1 MLRSIATVSL
11 SGTLLEKLEAA
22 SAARFD
28 AVEIFE
34 NDLLHFPGRPDEVRR
49 VAADLGLSIALYQ
62 PFRDFE
68 AVPRERLQRN
78 LDRAEKK
85 FDVMQ
90 ELGASMM
97 LICSSVAPDVIDDDA
112 VAAEDLARLAERAAQ
127 RGIKLGYEALA
138 WGRQVRDYRHAWRIV
153 EMANHPS
160 LGLIVDSFHTLAI
173 DDDLTDLGSIPSERI
188 FFVQVADA
196 PRLQMDLLSWSRHF
210 RCFPGQGQLDVPG
223 FLAPIVASGY
233 GGPLSLEIFN
243 DDFRSASTRRT
254 AIDGIRSLQYLE
266 EKTGELLAQTGGP
279 APAKQPARA
288 RQAADLFSPPP
299 APAYRGLEFLEFAVD
314 GDSEA
319 RLQRWLGRLGFARLG
334 RHKSKDVTLYRQG
347 SINLILNAEPDSFAH
362 AFFLMHG
369 PSVCAMAFGVDHK
382 QEALNRARLY
392 HGQPFEGRVG
402 PNELVIPAV
411 RAPDGSL
418 IYLVEQHEGAA
429 TIYDVDFILD
439 PEPAGRLGAAGL
451 ERIDHVALALPG
463 GELDSWLLFYKAIF
477 GFEADDM
484 LELPDPYGMV
494 RSRAVRSRCGSIR
507 LPLNISESRN
517 TATARS
523 VSVYSGAGVN
533 HIALSTSD
541 IFASAA
547 RLVAAGMPVLDIP
560 DNYYDDLA
568 AKHGL
573 AEEVIDNLRR
583 FRILYDRSPEGEY
596 FQLYTEPFEDRFCFE
611 IVERRGYREY
621 GAVNAP
627 VRMAAQAQARTPL
640 AVEAW
645 AQAL

>member
-1 MLRSIATVSL
+1 MLRSIATVCL

-34 NDLLHFPGRPDEVRR
+34 NDLLHFPGAPDEVRR
-49 VAADLGLSIALYQ
+49 IAADLGLSIALYQ

-68 AVPRERLQRN
+68 ACPRERLQRN
-78 LDRAEKK
+78 LDRAERK

-90 ELGASMM
+90 ALGASMM
-97 LICSSVAPDVIDDDA
+97 LICSSVAPDTIGDDA
-112 VAAEDLARLAERAAQ
+112 LAAEDLGRLAERAAL

-153 EMANHPS
+153 DRANHPS
-160 LGLIVDSFHTLAI
+160 LGLIVDSFHSLAI
-173 DDDLTDLGSIPSERI
+173 DDDLAELGRIPSERI
-188 FFVQVADA
+188 FFVQIADA

-223 FLAPIVASGY
+223 FLAPIVANGY

-254 AIDGIRSLQYLE
+254 AIDGMRSLQYLE
-266 EKTGELLAQTGGP
+266 EKTGELLAAAKP
-279 APAKQPARA
+279 APPAR
-288 RQAADLFSPPP
+288 RTADLFSPPP
-299 APAYRGLEFLEFAVD
+299 APAYRGLEFLEFAID
-314 GDSEA
+314 EESGP
-319 RLQRWLGRLGFARLG
+319 RLERWLGRLGFARLG
-334 RHKSKDVTLYRQG
+334 RHKSKNVTLYRQG
-347 SINLILNAEPDSFAH
+347 SVNLILDAEPDSFAH
-362 AFFLMHG
+362 AFFLLHG

-382 QEALNRARLY
+382 QQALNRARLY
-392 HGQPFEGRVG
+392 HAQPFEGRVG
-402 PNELVIPAV
+402 PNELVIPAI

-429 TIYDVDFILD
+429 SIYEVDFVLEAATAAA
-439 PEPAGRLGAAGL
+439 PEAGL
-451 ERIDHVALALPG
+451 QRIDHVALALPG

-484 LELPDPYGMV
+484 LALPDPYGMV
-494 RSRAVRSRCGSIR
+494 RSRAVKSRCNSIR

-523 VSVYSGAGVN
+523 LSIYSGAGVN

-541 IFASAA
+541 ILASAQHLA
-547 RLVAAGMPVLDIP
+547 AAGVPLLAIP

-568 AKHGL
+568 ARHGL
-573 AEEVIDNLRR
+573 AEATVEQLRR
-583 FRILYDRSPEGEY
+583 LRILYDRSPDGEY

-611 IVERRGYREY
+611 IVERRGYRDY
-621 GAVNAP
+621 GAANAP
-627 VRMAAQAQARTPL
+627 VRMAAQAQARSGADL
-640 AVEAW
+640 EAW

>member
-1 MLRSIATVSL
+1 MLRSIATVCL

-34 NDLLHFPGRPDEVRR
+34 NDLLHFPGAPDEVRR
-49 VAADLGLSIALYQ
+49 IAADLGLSIALYQ

-68 AVPRERLQRN
+68 ACPRERLQRN
-78 LDRAEKK
+78 LDRAERK

-90 ELGASMM
+90 ALGASMM
-97 LICSSVAPDVIDDDA
+97 LICSSVAPDTIGDDA
-112 VAAEDLARLAERAAQ
+112 LAAEDLGRLAERAAL

-153 EMANHPS
+153 DRANHPS
-160 LGLIVDSFHTLAI
+160 LGLIVDSFHSLAI
-173 DDDLTDLGSIPSERI
+173 DDDLAELGCIPSERI
-188 FFVQVADA
+188 FFVQIADA

-223 FLAPIVASGY
+223 FLAPIVANGY

-254 AIDGIRSLQYLE
+254 AIDGMRSLQYLE
-266 EKTGELLAQTGGP
+266 EKTGELLAAAKP
-279 APAKQPARA
+279 APPAR
-288 RQAADLFSPPP
+288 RTADLFSPPP
-299 APAYRGLEFLEFAVD
+299 APAYRGLEFLEFAID
-314 GDSEA
+314 EESGP
-319 RLQRWLGRLGFARLG
+319 RLERWLGRLGFAKLG
-334 RHKSKDVTLYRQG
+334 RHKSKNVTLYRQG
-347 SINLILNAEPDSFAH
+347 SVNLILDAEPDSFAH
-362 AFFLMHG
+362 AFFLLHG

-382 QEALNRARLY
+382 QQALNRARLY
-392 HGQPFEGRVG
+392 HAQPFEGRVG
-402 PNELVIPAV
+402 PNELVIPAI

-429 TIYDVDFILD
+429 SIYEVDFVLEAATAAA
-439 PEPAGRLGAAGL
+439 PEAGL
-451 ERIDHVALALPG
+451 QRIDHVALALPG

-484 LELPDPYGMV
+484 LALPDPYGMV
-494 RSRAVRSRCGSIR
+494 RSRAVKSRCNSIR

-523 VSVYSGAGVN
+523 LSIYSGAGVN

-541 IFASAA
+541 ILASAQHLA
-547 RLVAAGMPVLDIP
+547 AAGVPLLAIP

-568 AKHGL
+568 ARHGL
-573 AEEVIDNLRR
+573 AEATVEQLRR
-583 FRILYDRSPEGEY
+583 LRILYDRSPDGEY

-611 IVERRGYREY
+611 IVERRGYRDY
-621 GAVNAP
+621 GAANAP
-627 VRMAAQAQARTPL
+627 VRMAAQAQARSGADL
-640 AVEAW
+640 EAW

>member
-1 MLRSIATVSL
+1 MATTRS
-11 SGTLLEKLEAA
+11 
-22 SAARFD
+22 R
-28 AVEIFE
+28 
-34 NDLLHFPGRPDEVRR
+34 
-49 VAADLGLSIALYQ
+49 
-62 PFRDFE
+62 
-68 AVPRERLQRN
+68 QRIW
-78 LDRAEKK
+78 R
-85 FDVMQ
+85 
-90 ELGASMM
+90 
-97 LICSSVAPDVIDDDA
+97 CSPS
-112 VAAEDLARLAERAAQ
+112 RAAQ

-153 EMANHPS
+153 ERANHPS

-173 DDDLTDLGSIPSERI
+173 DDDLSQLGRIPSERI

-210 RCFPGQGQLDVPG
+210 RCFPGQGQLDVPA

-254 AIDGIRSLQYLE
+254 AIDGMRSLQYLE
-266 EKTGELLAQTGGP
+266 EKTGELLGQAKEP
-279 APAKQPARA
+279 APAR
-288 RQAADLFSPPP
+288 RTADLFSPPP
-299 APAYRGLEFLEFAVD
+299 PPAYHGLEFLEFAVD

-347 SINLILNAEPDSFAH
+347 NINLILNAEPDSFAH

-369 PSVCAMAFGVDHK
+369 PSVCAMAFGVDRK
-382 QEALNRARLY
+382 QQALNRARLY

-418 IYLVEQHEGAA
+418 VYLVEQHEGAA
-429 TIYDVDFILD
+429 SIYDVDFVLD
-439 PEPAGRLGAAGL
+439 PAPAAGSAAAGL
-451 ERIDHVALALPG
+451 DRIDHVALALPG

-484 LELPDPYGMV
+484 LALPDPYGMV
-494 RSRAVRSRCGSIR
+494 RSRAVKSRCGSIR

-541 IFASAA
+541 IFASAE
-547 RLVAAGMPVLDIP
+547 RLTAAGMPVLDIP

-573 AEEVIDNLRR
+573 AEEVVDKLRR
-583 FRILYDRSPEGEY
+583 FRILYDRSAGGEY

-627 VRMAAQAQARTPL
+627 VRMAAQAQARSTPGF
-640 AVEAW
+640 EAW
-645 AQAL
+645 ARAL

>member
-1 MLRSIATVSL
+1 MLRSIATVCL

-22 SAARFD
+22 AAARFD

-34 NDLLHFPGRPDEVRR
+34 NDLLYFPGSPDEVRR
-49 VAADLGLSIALYQ
+49 IAADLGLGIALYQ

-68 AVPRERLQRN
+68 AAPRERLQRN

-97 LICSSVAPDVIDDDA
+97 LICSSVAPDTIGDDA
-112 VAAEDLARLAERAAQ
+112 LAAEDLALLAERAAR

-138 WGRQVRDYRHAWRIV
+138 WGRQVRDYHHAWRIV
-153 EMANHPS
+153 ERASHPS

-173 DDDLTDLGSIPSERI
+173 DDDLADLARIPAERL

-196 PRLQMDLLSWSRHF
+196 PRLKMDVLSWSRHF
-210 RCFPGQGQLDVPG
+210 RCFPGQGQLDVAA
-223 FLAPIVASGY
+223 FLAPIVAGGY

-254 AIDGIRSLQYLE
+254 AVDGMRSLQYLE
-266 EKTGELLAQTGGP
+266 EKTGERLAEADPP
-279 APAKQPARA
+279 ASGR
-288 RQAADLFSPPP
+288 RSADLFSPPP

-314 GDSEA
+314 AESGA
-319 RLQRWLGRLGFARLG
+319 RLERWLGRLGFMRLG

-347 SINLILNAEPDSFAH
+347 SVNLILNAEPDSFAH

-369 PSVCAMAFGVDHK
+369 PSVCAMAFGVDRK
-382 QEALNRARLY
+382 QQALTRARLY
-392 HGQPFEGRVG
+392 HAQPFEGRVG

-418 IYLVEQHEGAA
+418 VYLVEQHEGAA
-429 TIYDVDFILD
+429 SIYEVDFVLD
-439 PEPAGRLGAAGL
+439 PAAAAESGAAGL

-463 GELDSWLLFYKAIF
+463 GELDTWLLFYKAVF

-484 LELPDPYGMV
+484 LALPDPYGMV
-494 RSRAVRSRCGSIR
+494 RSRAVKSRCGSIR

-523 VSVYSGAGVN
+523 LSAYSGAGVN

-541 IFASAA
+541 IFATAE
-547 RLVAAGMPVLDIP
+547 RLTAAGMQALAIP

-568 AKHGL
+568 ARHGL
-573 AEEVIDNLRR
+573 AEATVERLRR
-583 FRILYDRSPEGEY
+583 FGILYDRSPEGEY

-611 IVERRGYREY
+611 IVERRGYRDY

-627 VRMAAQAQARTPL
+627 VRMAAQAQARVRPGL
-640 AVEAW
+640 EAW
-645 AQAL
+645 AQVL